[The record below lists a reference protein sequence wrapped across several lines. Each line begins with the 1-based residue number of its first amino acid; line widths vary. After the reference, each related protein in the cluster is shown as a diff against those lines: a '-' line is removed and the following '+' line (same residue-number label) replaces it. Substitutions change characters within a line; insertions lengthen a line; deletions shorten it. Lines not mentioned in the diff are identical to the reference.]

1 NYGQTRALSGF
12 IKIRILK
19 ELTPI
24 ECIKGCQ
31 FHERIENRLDEN
43 ALLGFATAG
52 RRTRW
57 RRTAETAFTGKRPAA
72 MACFSNPKGTVNYKQ
87 GELTDWVRIKMTN
100 APVPDI
106 HSFPASLEQVI
117 KYYLELHNE

>member
-1 NYGQTRALSGF
+1 MSGF

-24 ECIKGCQ
+24 ECIKGCK
-31 FHERIENRLDEN
+31 FHEKIENRLDEN
-43 ALLGFATAG
+43 TLLGFATAG

-57 RRTAETAFTGKRPAA
+57 RRTAETAFTGKCSAA
-72 MACFSNPKGTVNYKQ
+72 RACFSNPKGTVNYNE
-87 GELTDWVRIKMTN
+87 GELTDWVRIEMAN
-100 APVPDI
+100 APVPVI

-117 KYYLELHNE
+117 KYIPGAS